1 MKNKNINNDQ
11 LKMLLLFIII
21 ILLVFINLG
30 IFTNRNDFS
39 RRKKHDNQKC
49 LCNKPILSEQTIFS
63 GIVRNVGTNNVVVE
77 SSNRKVSFSINDV
90 TTILNE
96 NDEIIT
102 IDLLNIDD
110 FVEVINTGIFLESY
124 PEQGEAIQ
132 ITLVK

>member
-11 LKMLLLFIII
+11 IKMLLLFIII

-96 NDEIIT
+96 KDENIT
-102 IDLLNIDD
+102 IDSINIDD
-110 FVEVINTGIFLESY
+110 YVEVINTGIFLESY